1 MIRKILDSMLD
12 VVCAVI
18 QRTDGRVLAAQ
29 RPPGKAQAG
38 RWEFP
43 GGKIEAGETA
53 ATALIREIREEL
65 GCDLR
70 VGAPLTPVDHPYP
83 GGVIR
88 LHPFLAEIIAGQP
101 EPHEHTALR
110 WVDSHTAATLE
121 WAPADLPVLAELWSR
136 PAPTR
141 NS

>member
-1 MIRKILDSMLD
+1 
-12 VVCAVI
+12 
-18 QRTDGRVLAAQ
+18 
-29 RPPGKAQAG
+29 
-38 RWEFP
+38 
-43 GGKIEAGETA
+43 
-53 ATALIREIREEL
+53 
-65 GCDLR
+65 
-70 VGAPLTPVDHPYP
+70 VDHPYP

-110 WVDSHTAATLE
+110 WVDSNTAATLE

-136 PAPTR
+136 PAPAPNR